1 MFDNIV
7 ATNGLHATERRK
19 VPSNLKRLF
28 AIVTMELAVITV
40 GSTFV

>member
-7 ATNGLHATERRK
+7 ATNGLHALGRRK
-19 VPSNLKRLF
+19 GPSNMKRLF
-28 AIVTMELAVITV
+28 AIVVMGLAVVTV